1 VNPDT
6 GNRAE
11 QVVHDARAEVAA
23 GREPD
28 WAELEARIRAA
39 GLDAAATDRALSQ
52 LRRVATVARA
62 RASLAAPRVA
72 PPPRRRVQPVA
83 RPTLT
88 GNLDV
93 GRELRDDAHVLTWP
107 ADPTVAAWEVRIS
120 ERADPRSPYEV
131 RDERQLPGDA
141 TSVDLP
147 VDGGV
152 LRVHVLGRSRA
163 GRLVRR
169 AMISGLGRDNWAT
182 RFERRASAS

>member
-1 VNPDT
+1 MNA
-6 GNRAE
+6 AE
-11 QVVHDARAEVAA
+11 QAVHDARAAVAA

-39 GLDAAATDRALSQ
+39 GLDAAAAERALAQ

-62 RASLAAPRVA
+62 RAALAAQPAA
-72 PPPRRRVQPVA
+72 PPQTRRRAQPA
-83 RPTLT
+83 AKPTLT

-93 GRELRDDAHVLTWP
+93 GRELRDDAHVLTWQP
-107 ADPTVAAWEVRIS
+107 DPTVAAWEVRIS

-131 RDERQLPGDA
+131 RDERELPGDA
-141 TSVDLP
+141 TSIDLP

-169 AMISGLGRDNWAT
+169 AMISGLGRDNWST